1 MASVSLSKTGHNFI
15 CFAKVCVDIIKL
27 PLIDILT
34 QIVMPAEMY
43 KTISNSTLTSGKNK
57 LNPAPKKLCYFPP
70 PVLPDYSK
78 FDVTLLY
85 TLIRNL
91 HPSSLRKPT
100 RGWGS
105 EPRNNDIT
113 IGDDI
118 ERLRLL
124 RNYHYGHAGST
135 EIPDCDFEAFLKKV
149 EPVIKRFQTY
159 TKADYLR
166 ELDKLENIRF
176 GFSDLEKYKQF
187 LEVLIIE
194 WKQLENRGK

>member
-57 LNPAPKKLCYFPP
+57 LNPAQKKLCYFPP

-124 RNYHYGHAGST
+124 RNYHYGHAGSSAT
-135 EIPDCDFEAFLKKV
+135 
-149 EPVIKRFQTY
+149 
-159 TKADYLR
+159 LR
-166 ELDKLENIRF
+166 LF
-176 GFSDLEKYKQF
+176 
-187 LEVLIIE
+187 
-194 WKQLENRGK
+194 